1 MSATMGAQQD
11 ELMSGLSSLHVG
23 GKYSDLTV
31 KCKSR
36 SWPVHRAIL
45 CSRSGF
51 FDGACGGQFLE
62 ASSRVIDLSE
72 DDEEAVDHMIHCK
85 SPFFIIS
92 TFATRSLLHYP
103 PCSSALVE
111 RVIAPRLMEVDFYH
125 LDYLTQED
133 EPTSQDTTAA
143 PTKKLD
149 LTACSDPLFAIA
161 ASHAPP
167 SPGSSVTSPTNRS
180 PSPVPASLKVRTTGV
195 QPPTHPRSETEYESE
210 EYDEYDSDESH
221 LLAHTRV
228 YALAEKYQIPA
239 LKSLA
244 QAKFEVAM
252 ACFYDSPEFADAVE
266 EVYSS
271 TIDTDR
277 GLRNIVIQAFR
288 NHPQLANT
296 QDVYSVIKNTPSL
309 AFELWKTERGLPV

>member
-1 MSATMGAQQD
+1 MSGEQHD
-11 ELMSGLSSLHVG
+11 ELLSGLSSLYVG
-23 GKYSDLTV
+23 GKYSDLTI
-31 KCKSR
+31 KCKLR
-36 SWPVHRAIL
+36 SWQVHRAVV

-62 ASSRVIDLSE
+62 AKTRIIDLSE
-72 DDEEAVDHMIHCK
+72 DDEEAVNHMIH
-85 SPFFIIS
+85 
-92 TFATRSLLHYP
+92 Y
-103 PCSSALVE
+103 
-111 RVIAPRLMEVDFYH
+111 FYH
-125 LDYLTQED
+125 LDYLPLALKGDAIE
-133 EPTSQDTTAA
+133 TTA
-143 PTKKLD
+143 PTQKLN
-149 LTACSDPLFAIA
+149 LTALSDPLFAQA
-161 ASHAPP
+161 AAHAPP
-167 SPGSSVTSPTNRS
+167 SPESSIASPTERS
-180 PSPVPASLKVRTTGV
+180 PSPVPASLKIRITGSKT
-195 QPPTHPRSETEYESE
+195 PTHSRSETESESE
-210 EYDEYDSDESH
+210 EYEEYESDESH

-228 YALAEKYQIPA
+228 YALAEKYQISA

-244 QAKFEVAM
+244 QSKFEVAM

-266 EVYSS
+266 EVYTS